1 MTTLPAAI
9 EDRLRELP
17 AGLRDHIQRAR
28 EVGQELAQRHGV
40 DVSLADQGIAAHD
53 LARALKSEALLK
65 EARRYRRRVGAIER
79 SEPLLL
85 HGAVAALWLQRQDG
99 IEDEQILEAV
109 RWHTTGRKGM
119 GLVAKVVFLA
129 DKLDPR
135 KVERFPYLKGV
146 SRLARH
152 SLDQALLEFLN
163 YELDYFLKEGIL
175 IHPASVELRNELIL
189 AVGHGG
195 T

>member
-1 MTTLPAAI
+1 VTTLPAAI

-135 KVERFPYLKGV
+135 KV
-146 SRLARH
+146 
-152 SLDQALLEFLN
+152 
-163 YELDYFLKEGIL
+163 
-175 IHPASVELRNELIL
+175 
-189 AVGHGG
+189 
-195 T
+195 

>member
-1 MTTLPAAI
+1 
-9 EDRLRELP
+9 
-17 AGLRDHIQRAR
+17 
-28 EVGQELAQRHGV
+28 
-40 DVSLADQGIAAHD
+40 
-53 LARALKSEALLK
+53 
-65 EARRYRRRVGAIER
+65 
-79 SEPLLL
+79 
-85 HGAVAALWLQRQDG
+85 
-99 IEDEQILEAV
+99 
-109 RWHTTGRKGM
+109 
-119 GLVAKVVFLA
+119 
-129 DKLDPR
+129 
-135 KVERFPYLKGV
+135 LKGV

>member
-1 MTTLPAAI
+1 MPAAI

-28 EVGQELAQRHGV
+28 EIGRELARRHGV
-40 DVSLADQGIAAHD
+40 DPTLVDHALAAHD
-53 LARALKSEALLK
+53 LARALKGDALLK
-65 EARRYRRRVGAIER
+65 EARRYRRRVDPVER
-79 SEPLLL
+79 SVPILL

-99 IEDEQILEAV
+99 IEDEQLLEAV

-119 GLVAKVVFLA
+119 GPVAKVVFLA
-129 DKLDPR
+129 DKLDPQ
-135 KVERFPYLKGV
+135 KVERYPYLN
-146 SRLARH
+146 SIARLARS
-152 SLDQALLEFLN
+152 SLDLAILEYLSH
-163 YELDYFLKEGIL
+163 ELDYFLKEGNL

-189 AVGHGG
+189 AAGQSRSSA

>member
-1 MTTLPAAI
+1 LSVAN
-9 EDRLRELP
+9 
-17 AGLRDHIQRAR
+17 
-28 EVGQELAQRHGV
+28 
-40 DVSLADQGIAAHD
+40 
-53 LARALKSEALLK
+53 
-65 EARRYRRRVGAIER
+65 RYCY
-79 SEPLLL
+79 
-85 HGAVAALWLQRQDG
+85 GAVAALWLQRQDG